1 MNKGNSLFIKVMM
14 LLGFVFLYAPV
25 LLLMLYS
32 FNESKLVTVWAGFS
46 TKWYAALLQDEQIL
60 DAAWLSLKIAAI
72 NSTIAIVIGTL
83 AAITLVRFGK
93 FLGRTMMTW
102 MIAAPLVMP
111 DVILGLSLLLLFV
124 SMSSVIGF
132 PEGRGMLTIIIAHV
146 TFSAAYV
153 SVIVQARLSSLDRSY
168 EEAAID
174 LGAGPVTVF
183 RTVTL
188 PLIMPSV
195 IAGWLLSFIMSFD
208 DLVIASFVSG
218 PSSSTLPMVIF
229 SKVRLGLNPEINAL
243 ATIVITLVS
252 VGVAVAGIILARQAA
267 KANNPGG
274 MGTAFAQAA
283 D

>member
-1 MNKGNSLFIKVMM
+1 
-14 LLGFVFLYAPV
+14 
-25 LLLMLYS
+25 
-32 FNESKLVTVWAGFS
+32 
-46 TKWYAALLQDEQIL
+46 
-60 DAAWLSLKIAAI
+60 
-72 NSTIAIVIGTL
+72 
-83 AAITLVRFGK
+83 
-93 FLGRTMMTW
+93 
-102 MIAAPLVMP
+102 
-111 DVILGLSLLLLFV
+111 
-124 SMSSVIGF
+124 
-132 PEGRGMLTIIIAHV
+132 MLTIIIAHV
-146 TFSAAYV
+146 TFSSAYV

-252 VGVAVAGIILARQAA
+252 IGVAAAGIVLARQAA

-274 MGTAFAQAA
+274 MGAAFAQAA

>member
-1 MNKGNSLFIKVMM
+1 MNKGNSLFIKTMM

-46 TKWYAALLQDEQIL
+46 TKWYAALLQDDQIL

-124 SMSSVIGF
+124 SMSAVIGF

-146 TFSAAYV
+146 TFSSAYV

-252 VGVAVAGIILARQAA
+252 IGVAAAGIVLARQAA

-274 MGTAFAQAA
+274 MGAAFAQAA

>member
-1 MNKGNSLFIKVMM
+1 MNKGNSLFIKTMM

-46 TKWYAALLQDEQIL
+46 TKWYAALLQDDQIL
-60 DAAWLSLKIAAI
+60 NAAWLSLKIAAI

-124 SMSSVIGF
+124 SMSAVIGF

-146 TFSAAYV
+146 TFSSAYV

-252 VGVAVAGIILARQAA
+252 IGVAAAGIVLARQAA

-274 MGTAFAQAA
+274 MGAAFAQAA

>member
-1 MNKGNSLFIKVMM
+1 MNKGNSLFIKIMM

-124 SMSSVIGF
+124 SMSTVIGF

-274 MGTAFAQAA
+274 MGAAFAQAA

>member
-1 MNKGNSLFIKVMM
+1 MTKGNSLFVKIMM

-46 TKWYAALLQDEQIL
+46 TKWYAALLRDEQIL

-124 SMSSVIGF
+124 SMSAVIGF

-243 ATIVITLVS
+243 ATIVISLVS
-252 VGVAVAGIILARQAA
+252 VGVAVAGIVLARQAA

-274 MGTAFAQAA
+274 MGAAFAQAA

>member
-1 MNKGNSLFIKVMM
+1 MSKGNSPFIKIMM

-25 LLLMLYS
+25 LLLMLFS
-32 FNESKLVTVWAGFS
+32 FNESKLVTVWGGFS
-46 TKWYAALLQDEQIL
+46 TKWYAALMVDDQIL
-60 DAAWLSLKIAAI
+60 NAAWLSLKIAAI
-72 NSTIAIVIGTL
+72 NSTVAIVIGTL

-93 FLGRTMMTW
+93 FVGRTMMTW

-124 SMSSVIGF
+124 SMSATIGF
-132 PEGRGMLTIIIAHV
+132 PAGRGMLTIIIAHV

-153 SVIVQARLSSLDRSY
+153 SVIVQARLSSLERSF

-252 VGVAVAGIILARQAA
+252 VGVAVAGVVLARQAA

-274 MGTAFAQAA
+274 MGAAFAQAA

>member
-1 MNKGNSLFIKVMM
+1 MYKGNSPFIKIMM

-46 TKWYAALLQDEQIL
+46 TRWYVELMHDDQIL
-60 DAAWLSLKIAAI
+60 GAAWLSLKIAAI
-72 NSTIAIVIGTL
+72 NSTVAIVIGTL
-83 AAITLVRFGK
+83 AAITLVRFGR
-93 FLGRTMMTW
+93 FAGRTMLTW

-124 SMSSVIGF
+124 SMSAAIGF
-132 PEGRGMLTIIIAHV
+132 PAGRGMMTIIIAHV
-146 TFSAAYV
+146 TFSSAYV

-252 VGVAVAGIILARQAA
+252 VGVAIAGIVLARQAA

-274 MGTAFAQAA
+274 MGAAFAQAA